1 MWPNPFRKLLELQ
14 GNTFRKG
21 GIMNL
26 NDIEKNIWE
35 QVSSDLAE
43 ERVASPDHVERMT
56 TWCQTLGLAEG
67 ADMASLVAGALVHD
81 IGVLYDRKNHY
92 IAGKP
97 VAASILKEAGLQED
111 KIEPALHVLESH
123 SRYGGPAP
131 ESVEA
136 RVGQDADALEY
147 IGAIGI
153 IRAVIRGLTDG
164 SYNARICDF
173 PDYLRNL
180 LGKVEGTF
188 HTEAARKLGTE
199 RIEYMRQFLKR
210 IKMEL
215 DGEV

>member
-1 MWPNPFRKLLELQ
+1 MD
-14 GNTFRKG
+14 
-21 GIMNL
+21 L
-26 NDIEKNIWE
+26 NDVEKKIWGR
-35 QVSSDLAE
+35 VSSDLVD

-56 TWCQTLGLAEG
+56 KWCQKLGPDVG
-67 ADMASLVAGALVHD
+67 ADMDSLVAGALVHD

-97 VAASILKEAGLQED
+97 IAADILRDAGLPEE

-123 SRYGGPAP
+123 SRYGGPPP
-131 ESVEA
+131 ESAEA

-153 IRAVIRGLTDG
+153 IRAVIRGLTDE
-164 SYNARICDF
+164 SFNAHVCDF
-173 PDYLRNL
+173 PEYLQNL

-188 HTEAARKLGTE
+188 HTEAARKVGME

-210 IKMEL
+210 ITMEL
-215 DGEV
+215 NGEV

>member
-1 MWPNPFRKLLELQ
+1 
-14 GNTFRKG
+14 
-21 GIMNL
+21 MNL
-26 NDIEKNIWE
+26 NAVEKRIWE
-35 QVSSDLAE
+35 RVSADLAD
-43 ERVASPDHVERMT
+43 ERVASPDHVQRMT
-56 TWCQTLGLAEG
+56 TWCQTLGPGEG
-67 ADMASLVAGALVHD
+67 ADLTSLVAGALVHD

-97 VAASILKEAGLQED
+97 AAADILREAGLPEE
-111 KIEPALHVLESH
+111 KIAPALHVLESH

-164 SYNARICDF
+164 SYNGRLNDF
-173 PDYLRNL
+173 PDYLRTL

-199 RIEYMRQFLKR
+199 RIAYMRGFLKR
-210 IKMEL
+210 IETEL
-215 DGEV
+215 AGEV

>member
-1 MWPNPFRKLLELQ
+1 
-14 GNTFRKG
+14 
-21 GIMNL
+21 MNL
-26 NDIEKNIWE
+26 NEVEKNIWE
-35 QVSSDLAE
+35 RVASDLVN

-56 TWCQTLGLAEG
+56 TWCQALGPAEG
-67 ADMASLVAGALVHD
+67 ADMTSLVAGALVHD
-81 IGVLYDRKNHY
+81 IGVLHNRKNHY

-97 VAASILKEAGLQED
+97 AAADILRDAGLPEE

-131 ESVEA
+131 ETTEA

-199 RIEYMRQFLKR
+199 RIEYMRRFLKR
-210 IKMEL
+210 IEMEL
-215 DGEV
+215 EGEV